1 MSTYKVGRKT
11 STNEIE
17 VIPSAASFTS
27 GFVSIG
33 TAAHEDL
40 FSGTAEATDPVDNAG
55 HNHVLWHHIRK
66 LLYDLGDINPSKYS
80 IILRTLTAFTI
91 TPTTATK
98 AAAQTQQ
105 ITIASVTPAN
115 ALDQRFTYSSSDTTK
130 ATVNA
135 AGLVTAVA
143 TGSATIKVTHTGTG
157 LTRTMVLTIS

>member
-1 MSTYKVGRKT
+1 MSTYKAGLKA
-11 STNEIE
+11 STKEIE

-33 TAAHEDL
+33 TIAHEDL
-40 FSGTAEATDPVDNAG
+40 FTHVSESADTVDPAG

-66 LLYDLGDINPSKYS
+66 LLYVTGEINPSKFS
-80 IILRTLTAFTI
+80 ILVRPVTAFTI

-115 ALDQRFTYSSSDTTK
+115 ATDGRFTYSSSDTTK

-157 LTRTMVLTIS
+157 LTWTMVLTIS